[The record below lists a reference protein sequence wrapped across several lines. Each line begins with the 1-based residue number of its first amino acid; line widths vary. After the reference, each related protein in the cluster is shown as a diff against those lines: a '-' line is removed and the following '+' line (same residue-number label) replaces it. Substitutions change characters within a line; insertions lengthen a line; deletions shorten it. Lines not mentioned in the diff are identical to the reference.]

1 MEKEICKDI
10 FNRSKEIGLQYTDLL
25 GEGDSKDYNE
35 VKGIYGMCGK
45 DGRRQRK
52 VLNKQEGVTILA
64 EASG

>member
-35 VKGIYGMCGK
+35 VKGIYSMCGK
-45 DGRRQRK
+45 DGGRQRK
-52 VLNKQEGVTILA
+52 VLNKHKGVTIPA